1 MEKKPSKLTQ
11 IHIHVE
17 LSEQSDVVYVNFAE
31 LPSIV
36 YSAAQRKSTLEISC
50 VSVKRFISSLA

>member
-1 MEKKPSKLTQ
+1 MKKEIKLRQ
-11 IHIHVE
+11 IHIHVA
-17 LSEQSDVVYVNFAE
+17 LSEQSEVVYLNFAE
-31 LPSIV
+31 LPPIV